1 MKLVMIATA
10 KKEFI
15 EAILHY
21 NSVRESLGFEFASNV
36 KNSISHISASPDSWP
51 KFSERLRRYILKRFP
66 YAIIYR
72 FENNQITIIAIMHMK
87 RDHKRWQDQK

>member
-36 KNSISHISASPDSWP
+36 K
-51 KFSERLRRYILKRFP
+51 KSEIQFH
-66 YAIIYR
+66 
-72 FENNQITIIAIMHMK
+72 T
-87 RDHKRWQDQK
+87 